1 MEEKDLKGLIDRL
14 EEEGIS
20 SVRVEDINCFSF
32 ILDSRNENIIQGEN
46 NPVIDINERNNSSI
60 KGK

>member
-32 ILDSRNENIIQGEN
+32 ILCSRNGNIIQGEN
-46 NPVIDINERNNSSI
+46 NSVIHINEVNNLSVR
-60 KGK
+60 GK

>member
-14 EEEGIS
+14 EEEWIS

-46 NPVIDINERNNSSI
+46 QPVIPINEIIGVYYGN
-60 KGK
+60 